1 MSEEFFLDEIRVEKW
16 DQMQR
21 DTEMYCRKNQ
31 LQLELAAQK
40 LLQPKKIH
48 KKAADWI
55 NLKLDMIG
63 WLVQR
68 VRRLAE
74 SLANYDLIPLL
85 AFYAKHY
92 HVVLNSF

>member
-48 KKAADWI
+48 KKATDWI

-63 WLVQR
+63 WLWFR
-68 VRRLAE
+68 E
-74 SLANYDLIPLL
+74 SIDW
-85 AFYAKHY
+85 
-92 HVVLNSF
+92 LNL